1 MCSPSDRSGI
11 NDKKTKNNTTNG
23 WPAFIGRKQVQQQY
37 KKNRQYKQKQ
47 HSHFWDLPRTPNNKF
62 ESQKKV
68 RVIFASPSDYFFEI
82 FWKFPI
88 CFLSFLLL
96 LGGRKA
102 SCSTSKGQRVCM
114 VCMVCWCFCL
124 NNVESREES
133 YCSMLLFDGL

>member
-68 RVIFASPSDYFFEI
+68 RVIFASPSDLTNI
-82 FWKFPI
+82 TG
-88 CFLSFLLL
+88 LQSV
-96 LGGRKA
+96 R
-102 SCSTSKGQRVCM
+102 
-114 VCMVCWCFCL
+114 CL
-124 NNVESREES
+124 RSIHAWEVSGKWVSVWGDLIRLTADVVDGVMDHIREYIEEGYES
-133 YCSMLLFDGL
+133 